1 MKLFLFE
8 HCPFCMKAKMVAGI
22 KKQSIEFI
30 YMQNDDVDSRIEK
43 VGANMVPI
51 LEKEDGSYMAESLD
65 IAEFLDKHD
74 HHSVIE

>member
-22 KKQSIEFI
+22 KNQPIEFI

-43 VGANMVPI
+43 VGANRVPI
-51 LEKEDGSYMAESLD
+51 LEKEAL
-65 IAEFLDKHD
+65 II
-74 HHSVIE
+74 VIPPPKRVQV